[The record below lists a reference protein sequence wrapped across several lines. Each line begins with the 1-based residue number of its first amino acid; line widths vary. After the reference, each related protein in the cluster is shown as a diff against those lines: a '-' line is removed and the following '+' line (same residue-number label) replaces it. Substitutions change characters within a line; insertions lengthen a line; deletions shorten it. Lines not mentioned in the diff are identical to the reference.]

1 MSKRQW
7 LCVLGVWVMVF
18 LFLGVPSFWH
28 KIFALISGII
38 IIFISYNL
46 PSEER
51 SNTSYSSSTF
61 VENNKIDT
69 PK

>member
-51 SNTSYSSSTF
+51 SNTSCSSSTF